1 MIMDSSYGH
10 TGGVA
15 DAAVITE
22 GALKGFVSISPTW
35 GGMDIDSLTEICRQ
49 AYTEE
54 EYQSL
59 LMEERIRCG
68 DEHSKVVPM
77 DMGGYQVPYGVT
89 FITSQSPV
97 LTMSRTSIRV
107 NPQVHRRFEDCEFI
121 EVLFHPILRMLVIR
135 EADGTS
141 GNDYRWDCGRRI
153 LNIPAMAFCK
163 AVYQKMDWIMSFRF
177 MFRGITRERDGERMM
192 AFYLDEPQI
201 LPDKKTKEEYNLENG
216 KAPIQY
222 IPYHN
227 AEVAQGK
234 KADEAAADFGL
245 SVTARK
251 YRDKLINGITGDD
264 IRKKPVL
271 VVNPILEDLPD
282 RKEINHELE
291 VLLASM

>member
-1 MIMDSSYGH
+1 
-10 TGGVA
+10 
-15 DAAVITE
+15 
-22 GALKGFVSISPTW
+22 
-35 GGMDIDSLTEICRQ
+35 
-49 AYTEE
+49 
-54 EYQSL
+54 
-59 LMEERIRCG
+59 
-68 DEHSKVVPM
+68 
-77 DMGGYQVPYGVT
+77 
-89 FITSQSPV
+89 
-97 LTMSRTSIRV
+97 
-107 NPQVHRRFEDCEFI
+107 
-121 EVLFHPILRMLVIR
+121 
-135 EADGTS
+135 
-141 GNDYRWDCGRRI
+141 
-153 LNIPAMAFCK
+153 
-163 AVYQKMDWIMSFRF
+163 MDWIMSFRF
-177 MFRGITRERDGERMM
+177 MFRGITRERAGERIM

-201 LPDKKTKEEYNLENG
+201 LPDKKTKEEYNFENG